1 MNHKIITSAGFGNSG
16 SSAAT
21 NFFEEFDNV
30 KCIGSSNFECT
41 FIHEPDGLMDL
52 AIALKE
58 GHRLKV
64 DLAVKRFIRLSE
76 KLQNDIYRN
85 YFNGQFLNITK
96 DYLKSLNLISWNGG
110 WHRADEGTT
119 RSYKDIIR
127 QTAASECYAKKAR
140 KSSYGLYESDSWRPH
155 YVKYT
160 QQFFSDY
167 STTNSEFDKQFITKT
182 KEYLNNLFDACDPDN
197 KFEYLLFDQLLPPN
211 ATANYIQFF
220 SFIKVVVIDRDPRDL
235 YFANKVFWGNRFFPS
250 DTAENFSNW
259 YSQTRKCKL
268 HNLNSGILHLYLEDF
283 VFNYEATC
291 KLVYTFTGLTSRKH
305 TKKRTL
311 LVPEN
316 SERNT
321 RLWEKYTFTD
331 IEYSDKMTADIK
343 YIEKTCK
350 NFCYANFPMEKPKTT
365 KGISFI
371 IGNAINDAD
380 YLITVNRFSFFQK
393 VQFFITSVRHLFFR
407 TNIIKACNWI
417 KTSKLLSIKQKIFAI
432 CKIAIFL
439 ISLPFELIFILLKS
453 LIDSIII

>member
-1 MNHKIITSAGFGNSG
+1 M
-16 SSAAT
+16 
-21 NFFEEFDNV
+21 
-30 KCIGSSNFECT
+30 
-41 FIHEPDGLMDL
+41 
-52 AIALKE
+52 
-58 GHRLKV
+58 
-64 DLAVKRFIRLSE
+64 
-76 KLQNDIYRN
+76 
-85 YFNGQFLNITK
+85 
-96 DYLKSLNLISWNGG
+96 
-110 WHRADEGTT
+110 
-119 RSYKDIIR
+119 
-127 QTAASECYAKKAR
+127 
-140 KSSYGLYESDSWRPH
+140 
-155 YVKYT
+155 
-160 QQFFSDY
+160 
-167 STTNSEFDKQFITKT
+167 
-182 KEYLNNLFDACDPDN
+182 
-197 KFEYLLFDQLLPPN
+197 
-211 ATANYIQFF
+211 
-220 SFIKVVVIDRDPRDL
+220 
-235 YFANKVFWGNRFFPS
+235 
-250 DTAENFSNW
+250 
-259 YSQTRKCKL
+259 
-268 HNLNSGILHLYLEDF
+268 
-283 VFNYEATC
+283 
-291 KLVYTFTGLTSRKH
+291 TSRKH

-350 NFCYANFPMEKPKTT
+350 NFCYTNFPMEKPKTT